1 MKVSAEA
8 KDLISKMLVKN
19 PAVRLTASE
28 VLQHPW
34 TTGNVMSGQQAPANV
49 LEMMRM
55 WKSELVLKLNLYKE
69 VYNFIIY
76 RQLQMMM
83 IG

>member
-1 MKVSAEA
+1 MSLEA
-8 KDLISKMLVKN
+8 KDLIRKMLAKN

-34 TTGNVMSGQQAPANV
+34 TTGKIMSGAQTANV

-55 WKSELVLKLNLYKE
+55 WRSEMKVIIFVKE
-69 VYNFIIY
+69 WHIFNRLFCS
-76 RQLQMMM
+76 
-83 IG
+83 G